1 MLRSLV
7 GSEMCIRD
15 RYINHPKNKSSR
27 RSLPKFPSFISDKS
41 TKIFFDMPEEYGEKY
56 DSSFYFSIDQFRIDS
71 LDKSSLPKFEFPGTF
86 YSNNIINPLEAKL
99 ITMPDN
105 SFGFT
110 MDISEKGLDA
120 YNNKITLYNSL
131 LLDSTGLYVE
141 GNIKYKTTSLFSE
154 KIRLFPDSIS
164 SIVEKG
170 FMLSGNTKKNS
181 FMYPDIELTN
191 LDFRFFNEQEDFAF
205 FKYDSILDPNIL
217 GYGGE
222 VEIIG
227 DIYVSSDK
235 VTSYGKIETNNSS
248 FISDNFSYNQNL
260 IVSENTSLKLSA
272 SNPVSYTHLTLPT
285 KA

>member
-1 MLRSLV
+1 
-7 GSEMCIRD
+7 
-15 RYINHPKNKSSR
+15 
-27 RSLPKFPSFISDKS
+27 
-41 TKIFFDMPEEYGEKY
+41 
-56 DSSFYFSIDQFRIDS
+56 
-71 LDKSSLPKFEFPGTF
+71 
-86 YSNNIINPLEAKL
+86 
-99 ITMPDN
+99 MPDN

-141 GNIKYKTTSLFSE
+141 GNIKYNTTSLFSD

-164 SIVEKG
+164 SVVEKG
-170 FMLSGNTKKNS
+170 FMLSGNIKKNS
-181 FMYPDIELTN
+181 FMYPDIEFTN

-260 IVSENTSLKLSA
+260 IVSENTSLKLSTSSIITDLFRLLLIA
-272 SNPVSYTHLTLPT
+272 E
-285 KA
+285 